1 MEEYIKQYIEMH
13 PCMQKFTVTDLYQVA
28 CIYTSH
34 LCISDLSSLIPA
46 NTQVKQITTTS
57 FKEFLCSVASEK
69 LSQSKTF
76 LELGNQLLQDKTY
89 TISFNLEAKN
99 EEAVQSILDSVQ
111 GYLLSQ
117 AFPANID
124 FNSLDYTE
132 EYCSATVA

>member
-13 PCMQKFTVTDLYQVA
+13 PYMQKFTVTDLYQVA

-34 LCISDLSSLIPA
+34 LCIPDLSSLIPT
-46 NTQVKQITTTS
+46 NTQVKQSTTTS
-57 FKEFLCSVASEK
+57 FKEFLCSVAAEK

-111 GYLLSQ
+111 SYLLSQ

-124 FNSLDYTE
+124 FNSLDYME
-132 EYCSATVA
+132 EY

>member
-1 MEEYIKQYIEMH
+1 MEEYIQRYIAEH
-13 PCMQKFTVTDLYQVA
+13 PHLQEFTVTDLYQVA

-34 LCISDLSSLIPA
+34 LCIPDLSSLIPT
-46 NTQVKQITTTS
+46 NTQVKQSTTTS

-132 EYCSATVA
+132 EY

>member
-1 MEEYIKQYIEMH
+1 MEEYIQRYIAEH
-13 PCMQKFTVTDLYQVA
+13 PHLQEFTVTDLYQVA

-34 LCISDLSSLIPA
+34 LCIPDLSSLIPT
-46 NTQVKQITTTS
+46 NTQVKQSTTTS
-57 FKEFLCSVASEK
+57 FKEFLCSVAAEE

-111 GYLLSQ
+111 SYLLSQ

-124 FNSLDYTE
+124 FNSLDYME
-132 EYCSATVA
+132 EI

>member
-124 FNSLDYTE
+124 FNSLDYIE
-132 EYCSATVA
+132 EY

>member
-1 MEEYIKQYIEMH
+1 MEEYIKQYIDMH
-13 PCMQKFTVTDLYQVA
+13 PHLQEFTETDLYQVA

-34 LCISDLSSLIPA
+34 LCIPDLSSLIPT
-46 NTQVKQITTTS
+46 NTQVKQSTTTS
-57 FKEFLCSVASEK
+57 FKEFLCSVAAEE

-111 GYLLSQ
+111 SYLLSQ

-124 FNSLDYTE
+124 FNSLYYMDKN
-132 EYCSATVA
+132 

>member
-13 PCMQKFTVTDLYQVA
+13 PYMQKFTVTDLYQVA
-28 CIYTSH
+28 CTYTSH
-34 LCISDLSSLIPA
+34 LCIPDLSSLIPT
-46 NTQVKQITTTS
+46 NTQVKQSTTTS

-132 EYCSATVA
+132 EY

>member
-117 AFPANID
+117 AFSANID
-124 FNSLDYTE
+124 FNSLYYME
-132 EYCSATVA
+132 EI

>member
-1 MEEYIKQYIEMH
+1 MEEYIKQYIKMH
-13 PCMQKFTVTDLYQVA
+13 PHLQEFTVTDLYQVA
-28 CIYTSH
+28 CTYTSH
-34 LCISDLSSLIPA
+34 LCIPDLISLIPT
-46 NTQVKQITTTS
+46 NTQVKQSTTTS

-124 FNSLDYTE
+124 FNSLYYME
-132 EYCSATVA
+132 KN

>member
-1 MEEYIKQYIEMH
+1 MEEYIQRYIAEH
-13 PCMQKFTVTDLYQVA
+13 PHLQEFTVTDLYQVA

-34 LCISDLSSLIPA
+34 LCIPDLSSLIPA
-46 NTQVKQITTTS
+46 NTQVKQSTTTS

-132 EYCSATVA
+132 EYWSATVA

>member
-1 MEEYIKQYIEMH
+1 MR
-13 PCMQKFTVTDLYQVA
+13 
-28 CIYTSH
+28 
-34 LCISDLSSLIPA
+34 
-46 NTQVKQITTTS
+46 N
-57 FKEFLCSVASEK
+57 
-69 LSQSKTF
+69 
-76 LELGNQLLQDKTY
+76 

-132 EYCSATVA
+132 EYWSATVTWLTQGGVAKPLPLC

>member
-1 MEEYIKQYIEMH
+1 MEEYIKQYIKMH
-13 PCMQKFTVTDLYQVA
+13 PYMQKFTVTDLYQVA

-34 LCISDLSSLIPA
+34 LPTSDLLPMIPPNTLVLQERSINFAALINLLA
-46 NTQVKQITTTS
+46 T
-57 FKEFLCSVASEK
+57 KE

-124 FNSLDYTE
+124 FNSLYYME
-132 EYCSATVA
+132 EN